1 MKEKIK
7 LHISEK
13 IATWLKQYDGKEKS
27 VIDLYSDYIADT
39 PPDDNFN
46 IRGNII
52 KVWHDDFF
60 GVLYIEIADKLSS
73 EYLELC
79 SYVSEH
85 FSEFTPYRYINF
97 DDENKVITLCSIIGV
112 NDKEYTREFFRKMW
126 EDSID
131 FLDSFEIIME
141 DDEKTTGGVDNEWKY

>member
-1 MKEKIK
+1 MKEKIN
-7 LHISEK
+7 LNISEK
-13 IATWLKQYDGKEKS
+13 IAAWLEQYEGKEKS

-39 PPDDNFN
+39 PPDENFN
-46 IRGNII
+46 ICGNII

-73 EYLELC
+73 EYLEFS
-79 SYVSEH
+79 SYISEH

-112 NDKEYTREFFRKMW
+112 NDKEYTREIFKKMR
-126 EDSID
+126 EDSD
-131 FLDSFEIIME
+131 NFLDSFEIILE
-141 DDEKTTGGVDNEWKY
+141 NDDEVTGDVDDE

>member
-13 IATWLKQYDGKEKS
+13 IATWLEQYEGKEKS

-39 PPDDNFN
+39 PPDENFN
-46 IRGNII
+46 ICGNII

-73 EYLELC
+73 EYIEFS
-79 SYVSEH
+79 SYISEH
-85 FSEFTPYRYINF
+85 FSEITPHRYINF
-97 DDENKVITLCSIIGV
+97 DDENKVITLCSIISV
-112 NDKEYTREFFRKMW
+112 NDKEYTREFFRKMR
-126 EDSID
+126 EDSND
-131 FLDSFEIIME
+131 FLDAFETILE
-141 DDEKTTGGVDNEWKY
+141 DDDEITGGVDDE